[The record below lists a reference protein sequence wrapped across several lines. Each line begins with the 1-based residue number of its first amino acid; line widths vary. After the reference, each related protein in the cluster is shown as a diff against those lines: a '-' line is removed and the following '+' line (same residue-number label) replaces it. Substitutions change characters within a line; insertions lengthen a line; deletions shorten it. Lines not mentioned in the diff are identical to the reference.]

1 MTDRADSLLPHRGAW
16 ILAFLIAALAIAI
29 LFAMGRTPICEC
41 GVVRL
46 WTGAVNSPENSQQL
60 SDWYTFS
67 HIIHGMI
74 FYAFGY
80 LLWKKWRLFGGK
92 AMPWAFAIA
101 VALEAG
107 WELLENSPLII
118 ERYRSVTANF
128 GYSGDSVINSAADI
142 VWMSLGFWIAARLP
156 WKATLA
162 LAIGFELLV
171 LAVIRDNLTLNVLML
186 VWPIEAIREWQA
198 AAMPL

>member
-1 MTDRADSLLPHRGAW
+1 MTPTQPSLLPHRGA
-16 ILAFLIAALAIAI
+16 LVLGALIAIYAVFI
-29 LFAMGRTPICEC
+29 LFAMGRPPICEC

-74 FYAFGY
+74 FYAGAH
-80 LLWKKWRLFGGK
+80 LLWRYWRLFDG
-92 AMPWAFAIA
+92 APARWAFAIA
-101 VALEAG
+101 VALEAS

-118 ERYRSVTANF
+118 DRYRSVTANF
-128 GYSGDSVINSAADI
+128 GYAGDSIINSAADI

-156 WKATLA
+156 WKATVA
-162 LAIGFELLV
+162 LAIAFELV
-171 LAVIRDNLTLNVLML
+171 TLAIIRDNLTLNVLML
-186 VWPIEAIREWQA
+186 IYPIDAIRVWQGA
-198 AAMPL
+198 V

>member
-1 MTDRADSLLPHRGAW
+1 MTPTQPSLLPHRGA
-16 ILAFLIAALAIAI
+16 LVLGVLIAIYAVFI
-29 LFAMGRTPICEC
+29 LFAMGRPPICEC

-74 FYAFGY
+74 FYAGAH
-80 LLWKKWRLFGGK
+80 LLWRYWRLFDG
-92 AMPWAFAIA
+92 APARWAFPIA
-101 VALEAG
+101 VALEAS

-118 ERYRSVTANF
+118 DRYRSVTANF
-128 GYSGDSVINSAADI
+128 GYAGDSIINSAADI

-156 WKATLA
+156 WKATVA
-162 LAIGFELLV
+162 LAIAFELV
-171 LAVIRDNLTLNVLML
+171 TLAIIRDNLTLNVLML
-186 VWPIEAIREWQA
+186 IYPIDAIRVWQGA
-198 AAMPL
+198 V

>member
-1 MTDRADSLLPHRGAW
+1 MTSATDSLLPHRRAW
-16 ILAFLIAALAIAI
+16 ILAVLIAAVAIAI
-29 LFAMGRTPICEC
+29 LFAMGRSPICEC

-74 FYAFGY
+74 FYAGGY
-80 LLWKKWRLFGGK
+80 LLWKKWHLFDGK
-92 AMPWAFAIA
+92 AMHWAFPIA

-128 GYSGDSVINSAADI
+128 GYSGDSIINSAADI

-162 LAIGFELLV
+162 LAIGFELLA
-171 LAVIRDNLTLNVLML
+171 LAAIRDNLTLNVVML
-186 VWPIEAIREWQA
+186 IWPIEAIREWQGSIA
-198 AAMPL
+198 

>member
-1 MTDRADSLLPHRGAW
+1 MIKQTLVPNRGA
-16 ILAFLIAALAIAI
+16 LVLAALITAATIAI
-29 LFAMGRTPICEC
+29 LFAMGRPPICEC

-74 FYAFGY
+74 FYGAAH
-80 LLWKKWRLFGGK
+80 LLWRRWGVLRGSPTF
-92 AMPWAFAIA
+92 WAYPFA

-107 WELLENSPLII
+107 WELLENSPIII

-128 GYSGDSVINSAADI
+128 GYAGDSIINSAADI
-142 VWMSLGFWIAARLP
+142 VWMSLGFFIAARLS

-162 LAIGFELLV
+162 MALAFELMT

-186 VWPIEAIREWQA
+186 VYPVEAVRAWQGTI
-198 AAMPL
+198 

>member
-1 MTDRADSLLPHRGAW
+1 MSDRTDSLVPHRGAW
-16 ILAFLIAALAIAI
+16 ILAFLIAVYGVAI
-29 LFAMGRTPICEC
+29 LFAMGRPPICEC

-60 SDWYTFS
+60 ADWYTFS

-74 FYAFGY
+74 FYAGAY
-80 LLWKKWRLFGGK
+80 LLWHKWRWFDG
-92 AMPWAFAIA
+92 APTRWAFPIA
-101 VALEAG
+101 VALEAS

-128 GYSGDSVINSAADI
+128 GYAGDSIINSAFDI

-162 LAIGFELLV
+162 LAIAFELMT
-171 LAVIRDNLTLNVLML
+171 LAIIRDNLTLNVLML
-186 VWPIEAIREWQA
+186 VWPVDAIRVWQGTVT
-198 AAMPL
+198 

>member
-1 MTDRADSLLPHRGAW
+1 MTDRTNSLLPHRSAW
-16 ILAFLIAALAIAI
+16 ILAFLIAAGAIAI
-29 LFAMGRTPICEC
+29 LLAMGRPPICEC

-74 FYAFGY
+74 FYAGGY
-80 LLWKKWRLFGGK
+80 LLWRRWGLFGG
-92 AMPWAFAIA
+92 APARWAFPIA

-118 ERYRSVTANF
+118 ERYRSVTVNF
-128 GYSGDSVINSAADI
+128 GYAGDSIINSAADI

-162 LAIGFELLV
+162 LAIGFELMT
-171 LAVIRDNLTLNVLML
+171 LAIIRDNLTLNVLML
-186 VWPIEAIREWQA
+186 IYPVEAIRVWQGTV
-198 AAMPL
+198 

>member
-1 MTDRADSLLPHRGAW
+1 MSDHNESLLPHRGAL
-16 ILAFLIAALAIAI
+16 ILALLIAVYGIAI
-29 LFAMGRTPICEC
+29 LFAMGRPPICEC

-74 FYAFGY
+74 FYAGAH
-80 LLWKKWRLFGGK
+80 LLWRHWRLFEG
-92 AMPWAFAIA
+92 APTRWAFPIA
-101 VALEAG
+101 VALEAS

-118 ERYRSVTANF
+118 ERYRSVTSNF
-128 GYSGDSVINSAADI
+128 GYAGDSIVNSAADI

-156 WKATLA
+156 WQASVALGVAFEIFTL
-162 LAIGFELLV
+162 V
-171 LAVIRDNLTLNVLML
+171 TVRDNLTLNVLML
-186 VWPIEAIREWQA
+186 VWPVDAIRVWQGA
-198 AAMPL
+198 G

>member
-1 MTDRADSLLPHRGAW
+1 MTDRTNSLLPHRSAW
-16 ILAFLIAALAIAI
+16 ILAFLIAAGAIAI
-29 LFAMGRTPICEC
+29 LLAMGRPPICEC

-74 FYAFGY
+74 FYAGGY
-80 LLWKKWRLFGGK
+80 LLWHRWGLFGG
-92 AMPWAFAIA
+92 AVARWAFPIA

-118 ERYRSVTANF
+118 ERYRSVTVNF
-128 GYSGDSVINSAADI
+128 GYAGDSIINSAADI

-162 LAIGFELLV
+162 LAIGFELMT
-171 LAVIRDNLTLNVLML
+171 LAIIRDNLTLNVLML
-186 VWPIEAIREWQA
+186 IYPVEAIRVWQGTV
-198 AAMPL
+198 

>member
-1 MTDRADSLLPHRGAW
+1 MSDRNASLLPHRGAL
-16 ILAFLIAALAIAI
+16 ILAFLIAVYGIAI
-29 LFAMGRTPICEC
+29 LFAMGRPPICEC

-74 FYAFGY
+74 FYAGAHW
-80 LLWKKWRLFGGK
+80 LWRRWNLFDG
-92 AMPWAFAIA
+92 APTRWAFPIA
-101 VALEAG
+101 VALEAS
-107 WELLENSPLII
+107 WELLENSPMII
-118 ERYRSVTANF
+118 ERYRSVTANY
-128 GYSGDSVINSAADI
+128 GYAGDSIINSAADI

-162 LAIGFELLV
+162 LALGFELMT
-171 LAVIRDNLTLNVLML
+171 LAVIRDNLTLNVVML
-186 VWPIEAIREWQA
+186 VWPLDAIRAWQGTI
-198 AAMPL
+198 

>member
-1 MTDRADSLLPHRGAW
+1 MTDRTNSLLPHRGAW
-16 ILAFLIAALAIAI
+16 ILAFLIAAGGIAI
-29 LFAMGRTPICEC
+29 LFAMGRPPICEC

-74 FYAFGY
+74 FYAGGY
-80 LLWKKWRLFGGK
+80 LLWRRWGLFGG
-92 AMPWAFAIA
+92 APARWAFPIA

-128 GYSGDSVINSAADI
+128 GYAGDSIINSAADI

-162 LAIGFELLV
+162 LAIAFELMT
-171 LAVIRDNLTLNVLML
+171 LAIIRDNLTLNVLML
-186 VWPIEAIREWQA
+186 IYPVEAIRVWQGTV
-198 AAMPL
+198 